1 MLLRPNLLRFLQL
14 TFLILLFVSP
24 FNEALGQA
32 YMDKKISIHVRNQ
45 KVANVLS
52 EISRKGGFHFSYNG
66 KIIPKDSLVT
76 VAANNQTVSKTL
88 NQLFGGK
95 YEFEERNNYIIIT
108 PALMRLSFINTDI
121 TTENNNYSISGIVV
135 NEKTG
140 ERLMNTSVY
149 EKEQLVSTLT
159 DEHGYFKLKLRSPS
173 INYIRLTASRYAYRD
188 TSLNFLNAVVISNES
203 REKTFRYDANDVE
216 ATALGR
222 FLTTATQRLQ
232 SINIQNFFA
241 TRPYQ
246 VSITPGIST
255 HGMLSSQV
263 INKVSLNLAGGY
275 TAGVNGLEVG
285 GLFNINKRDTRYLQL
300 AGVFNLVGG
309 TVTGLQLAGVSNQ
322 ALDTVKGVQLATFI
336 NTAESQVSGVQISAL
351 NNRAHKLKGLQI
363 GLVNQ
368 ADTSEGA
375 SIGLINIIRNGFY
388 KVSYSANNFMN
399 TNISLATGTHRF
411 YTKLTIGANFWPD
424 KRMYGFGLMGG
435 HDFMFSDEIYLS
447 AEAGYMFMNTGV
459 WADRLIQGKLLLN
472 AKLSDKIS
480 VFAGPN
486 YNRYSNAQSYQ
497 GEETKYKKIITNAD
511 TYFKKFGGWEAG
523 IAYNSFFKPALK
535 VETTPQGWSLGA
547 RLEGG
552 LGLGRDSRK
561 MGGIHI
567 FSERDLGRGLE
578 ATLSAGYAVI
588 EPRTRMRYFYSGN
601 ENYLGDP
608 LVESKRFTM
617 MPLKAGIKSYVTKRI
632 FFSGE
637 VGVLIPINKERYI
650 YDIEPGVSEVYEM
663 NLKAFIYALSVGYK
677 LPAGLETAVKFEVP
691 TKYFGLENMSLGL
704 SYRFK
709 L

>member
-1 MLLRPNLLRFLQL
+1 MLFHPKLLSLLQF
-14 TFLILLFVSP
+14 TFLIFLFLFP
-24 FNEALGQA
+24 FREALAQVN
-32 YMDKKISIHVRNQ
+32 MDKHISIDVKNQ

-52 EISRKGGFHFSYNG
+52 EISKKGGFHFSYNG

-76 VAANNQTVSKTL
+76 VTANNQTVSQTL
-88 NQLFGGK
+88 NHLFGDK
-95 YEFEERNNYIIIT
+95 YEFEERNNYIIII

-149 EKEQLVSTLT
+149 EKAQLISTLT

-173 INYIRLTASRYAYRD
+173 INYIRLTASRYSYRD
-188 TSLNFLNAVVISNES
+188 TSLNFLNAVVISNQS
-203 REKTFRYDANDVE
+203 REKTFRYDTNNVE

-222 FLTTATQRLQ
+222 FLTTASQRLQ

-275 TAGVNGLEVG
+275 TAGVDGLEVG

-351 NNRAHKLKGLQI
+351 NNRAHKFKGVQI
-363 GLVNQ
+363 GLVNI
-368 ADTSEGA
+368 ADTSKGA

-388 KVSYSANNFMN
+388 KVSSSANNFMN
-399 TNISLATGTHRF
+399 TNFSLATGTHNF
-411 YTKLTIGANFWPD
+411 YTKLTIGGNFWPD
-424 KRMYGFGLMGG
+424 QRMYGFGLMGG
-435 HDFMFSDEIYLS
+435 HDFMFSDKIYLS
-447 AEAGYMFMNTGV
+447 AEAGYMFMNTGI

-480 VFAGPN
+480 VFAGPS
-486 YNRYSNAQSYQ
+486 YNRYSNAQRYQ

-511 TYFKKFGGWEAG
+511 TYFKMFGGWEAG
-523 IAYNSFFKPALK
+523 IAYNSTFKPAPK
-535 VETTPQGWSLGA
+535 VENTDNRWQIGA
-547 RLEGG
+547 SISAGINVDKSGG
-552 LGLGRDSRK
+552 LITGFEFLTIRGLGRNMMATVSVGYTDLKTGAKNIS
-561 MGGIHI
+561 MQYNYPGGKLI
-567 FSERDLGRGLE
+567 
-578 ATLSAGYAVI
+578 
-588 EPRTRMRYFYSGN
+588 
-601 ENYLGDP
+601 
-608 LVESKRFTM
+608 TM
-617 MPLKAGIKSYVTKRI
+617 ELHTFRVMPLKAGIRTYLTKGV
-632 FFSGE
+632 FLSGE
-637 VGVLIPINKERYI
+637 VGMIIPLNSKFQILGATTDNYLFRNYNPRSFL
-650 YDIEPGVSEVYEM
+650 YAVSAGTKLHKRVD
-663 NLKAFIYALSVGYK
+663 AFA
-677 LPAGLETAVKFEVP
+677 KFEDYVMYP
-691 TKYFGLENMSLGL
+691 HIKYVSLGL
-704 SYRFK
+704 AYRFN